1 MEREG
6 EEEDLDHPAQ
16 RNADTQ
22 VLFVIIKNIFLNIL
36 ILNIL
41 IPNII
46 LIYNIIII
54 LNIIIIHNKSTRMMP
69 KKMFLRTVLKKV

>member
-16 RNADTQ
+16 RNADAQ
-22 VLFVIIKNIFLNIL
+22 VLFVNIKNIFLNIL
-36 ILNIL
+36 ILT
-41 IPNII
+41 II

-54 LNIIIIHNKSTRMMP
+54 LNIIIIIHNKSTRMMP